1 MCPDIYSL
9 FDGISVSFEA
19 DDGVMN
25 VTISGSSLFSSA
37 SSSFDYDKRS
47 VLKLE
52 IIKEKNFLRVVL
64 SDKKREV
71 VKSNIGDKYDFGYIS
86 LFGESKRACTDNCK
100 VDMMKFNFTPLSK
113 DVNKKDYKNAENNKK
128 FIEKEMRSKRDEQKM
143 TRRGKM
149 LKVSDYIDEIL
160 NFKYKLNEKETDIN
174 LSDAF
179 VEAKELIIRAKDC
192 ITAEFLNKY
201 LEEKIIP
208 VLNNASAKFSR
219 ISDALFQLKLET
231 IDLWD
236 ETKKHLKEI
245 NNDVNKS
252 FEMLR
257 EVVMEEASKISHEN
271 NLNRNLRIP
280 KQNQE
285 KFTSFLLLI
294 FLLELIL
301 YLLFFIRY
309 HIKITK
315 KRL

>member
-1 MCPDIYSL
+1 M
-9 FDGISVSFEA
+9 
-19 DDGVMN
+19 
-25 VTISGSSLFSSA
+25 
-37 SSSFDYDKRS
+37 
-47 VLKLE
+47 KLE

-100 VDMMKFNFTPLSK
+100 VDMMKFDFTPLSK

>member
-1 MCPDIYSL
+1 M
-9 FDGISVSFEA
+9 SFEA

-37 SSSFDYDKRS
+37 SSCFDYDKRS

-100 VDMMKFNFTPLSK
+100 VDMMKFDFTPLSK